1 MVLTSVAR
9 LPPALQGTSTEKET
23 ALVLNDF
30 KTEIKDKLFLFVN
43 FYFVNSIPF
52 KGTENIIPTFHAP
65 DFTY

>member
-9 LPPALQGTSTEKET
+9 LLPTLQGTSTEKET

-43 FYFVNSIPF
+43 SIPF